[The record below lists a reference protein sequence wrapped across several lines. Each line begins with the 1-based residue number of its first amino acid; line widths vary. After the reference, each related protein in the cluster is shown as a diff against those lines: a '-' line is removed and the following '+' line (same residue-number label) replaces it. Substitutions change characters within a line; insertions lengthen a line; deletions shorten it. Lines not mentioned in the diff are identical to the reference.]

1 MTAPEVPSYLAA
13 AERHEDVS
21 LDAAV
26 FFGVPV

>member
-13 AERHEDVS
+13 VKRHEDVA